1 MIQVKDLTKYYGET
15 RALHNVSFEV
25 KKGEVLGFLGPNG
38 AGKTTAMKILTGFMP
53 GDSGEVKIDNTD
65 IYMHPIQT
73 RRKIGY
79 LPENAPLYNELNVL
93 EYLQFVAQMHDIPK
107 KKQNKK
113 IKEIVEVCGL
123 KNKLRSEIGELSKG
137 YRQRVG
143 LAQTM
148 IHSPEILILDEPTS
162 GLDPNQ
168 IIEIREMIKKIGKQK
183 TVILSTHIL
192 SEVEATCSRVLIIN
206 EGEIVA
212 KGTPKELRDMAAG
225 HTKINLKVEGPA
237 KTISEKLMKLPK
249 IENVITLKSSEPGV
263 ANLDIEVEKGVD
275 LRKEINEFLMKNNY
289 PLLEMKQEEM
299 SLENIFTHLTKK

>member
-1 MIQVKDLTKYYGET
+1 MIQVKDLTKYYGDT

-65 IYMHPIQT
+65 IYMHPIKT

-107 KKQNKK
+107 KKQNKR

-123 KNKLRSEIGELSKG
+123 QNKLRSEIGELSKG

-168 IIEIREMIKKIGKQK
+168 IIEIREMIKKIGRKK

-192 SEVEATCSRVLIIN
+192 PEVEATCSRVLIIN

-212 KGTPKELRDMAAG
+212 KGTPSELRDMAAG
-225 HTKINLKVEGPA
+225 HTKINLKVEGPS
-237 KTISEKLMKLPK
+237 KTIAEKLMELPK
-249 IENVITLKSSEPGV
+249 IENVITLKSSEAGV

-275 LRKEINEFLMKNNY
+275 LRKEINEFLMKNKY
-289 PLLEMKQEEM
+289 VLLEMKQEEM